1 MLNLCLCELLSSK
14 RGEDGRSWVY
24 LNEDDRFGS
33 CLQANPVVQAPSS
46 IGCLGVWE
54 RITLIAT
61 ALVLPLA
68 PGGLPPFQ
76 LAHAQPNSEQ
86 TSLLCALPS
95 HHIQDLLAGPTSQHS
110 YSEQGGPSFRPWH
123 DVMKL
128 ASQPRRWQRVPP
140 CRPLFSPLLTKDREG
155 EPTRCP
161 GTVLV
166 HFMPVCLRLCL
177 VAKIFEYCYCSTFRC
192 YLINNV

>member
-14 RGEDGRSWVY
+14 RGEDGRSWAY
-24 LNEDDRFGS
+24 LYEDDRFGS

-110 YSEQGGPSFRPWH
+110 YSEQGGPSFRSWH

-140 CRPLFSPLLTKDREG
+140 CRPLFPPLLKGPRGRADPLPCHRLG
-155 EPTRCP
+155 AF
-161 GTVLV
+161 
-166 HFMPVCLRLCL
+166 HACLSEAVFSSPKCL
-177 VAKIFEYCYCSTFRC
+177 SFDIIAHHC
-192 YLINNV
+192 YLINNI